1 MYFFSVSESRNW
13 KEVIFWLKRK
23 KILQITQAV
32 QSKKELSMQ

>member
-23 KILQITQAV
+23 KILQITQVV